1 MPKKDLSTVQND
13 TRTRLADLA
22 GLAVETIAELA
33 EGAERDNV
41 RLAAAEAILDRIG
54 LGRGATLKIETDAT
68 MHEQATS
75 EAAELVSR
83 IQRNAELAAP
93 ARTPEVDTLIVLE
106 GDTPEL
112 PVAREVDPSTIIDV
126 PA

>member
-1 MPKKDLSTVQND
+1 
-13 TRTRLADLA
+13 
-22 GLAVETIAELA
+22 
-33 EGAERDNV
+33 
-41 RLAAAEAILDRIG
+41 
-54 LGRGATLKIETDAT
+54 

-112 PVAREVDPSTIIDV
+112 PVAREVDPSRVIDV